1 MSKNI
6 NLFALESENNTPE
19 SKPTAAPKAQTVDD
33 LDARK
38 RKRNNILK

>member
-1 MSKNI
+1 MRNKV
-6 NLFALESENNTPE
+6 NLFSLENDNNTPE
-19 SKPTAAPKAQTVDD
+19 VKSTPAPKAQTVDD